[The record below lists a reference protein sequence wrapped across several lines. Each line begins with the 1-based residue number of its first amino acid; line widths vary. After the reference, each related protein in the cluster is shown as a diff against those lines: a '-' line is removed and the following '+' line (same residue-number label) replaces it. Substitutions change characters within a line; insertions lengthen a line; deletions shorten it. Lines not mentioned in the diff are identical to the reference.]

1 MNRHCDML
9 NPGLVLG
16 LTFATTLVIGQAAQA
31 EQAEPSVKSP
41 SSAMI
46 GFEQIRQRV
55 ETENPGARVT
65 AIELDD
71 DAWRQ
76 VYELEITDTAGAAW
90 DLECDAHTGELLKRE
105 KDD

>member
-1 MNRHCDML
+1 MNHHCDML
-9 NPGLVLG
+9 NRGLVLG
-16 LTFATTLVIGQAAQA
+16 LTFGTTLVIGQAVQA
-31 EQAEPSVKSP
+31 EQAEPPIQSP
-41 SSAMI
+41 KSAMI

-76 VYELEITDTAGAAW
+76 VYELEFTDTAGAAW
-90 DLECDAHTGELLKRE
+90 DLEYDAHTGELLKRE
-105 KDD
+105 RDD

>member
-9 NPGLVLG
+9 NRGLVLG
-16 LTFATTLVIGQAAQA
+16 LTFGTTLVISQAAQA
-31 EQAEPSVKSP
+31 EPPVQSP
-41 SSAMI
+41 NSAMI

-76 VYELEITDTAGAAW
+76 VYELEITDTAGTAW
-90 DLECDAHTGELLKRE
+90 DLEYDAHTGKLLKRE
-105 KDD
+105 SDD

>member
-1 MNRHCDML
+1 MNRHCNML

-16 LTFATTLVIGQAAQA
+16 LTFGTTLVIGQAAQA
-31 EQAEPSVKSP
+31 QQAEPPVQSP
-41 SSAMI
+41 NSAMI

-55 ETENPGARVT
+55 EAENPGARIT

-76 VYELEITDTAGAAW
+76 VYELEFTDTAGVAW
-90 DLECDAHTGELLKRE
+90 DLEYDAHTGELLKRAR
-105 KDD
+105 DD

>member
-1 MNRHCDML
+1 
-9 NPGLVLG
+9 
-16 LTFATTLVIGQAAQA
+16 
-31 EQAEPSVKSP
+31 
-41 SSAMI
+41 
-46 GFEQIRQRV
+46 V

-90 DLECDAHTGELLKRE
+90 DLEYDAHTGELLKRE